1 MIFRFGPYE
10 FVPDSSRLIGPDG
23 EVPLRP
29 MTLSVLHRLLESA
42 PDVVGHEALLD
53 RVWGR
58 QAVSSGVLSQSIRE
72 LRKALDDSPQ
82 SPRYIETRHRVGYR
96 FIAEVEMVG
105 APETVNRETLQ
116 ASADAAPPATRAAWS
131 WPVIVGLVGL
141 VGLALVA
148 AVLWRSG
155 SLDELDAISDLRAA
169 EVIHVARPQ
178 EPEALGWYREG
189 LAALDRSDLP
199 TAIERFDLALKREPG
214 SVAAMAAMADALA
227 RSGHAEQAR
236 SWVERA
242 QRDAAS
248 LPRSEQLRLGAFAAT
263 LAHQHGDAA
272 DSLLALFQLDPGDAD
287 AGLRLAAAQIRAG
300 HARDAEKTLDQLSR
314 LDSPSIPPFRLAL
327 AYARLASSQGN
338 FPAWRDA
345 AERARELA
353 GSDMEQIEAEL
364 QIAWAQLRLGSTDA
378 TQSTLA
384 SIDQHL
390 GQMQWPAGEI
400 RRDMLAATLLRE
412 SGQLDES
419 IALFEQT
426 GDKARSQGLRMDQL
440 AALREA
446 AFVQVLAGDQSGAVE
461 RLMPLL
467 EELNSMDAPQELGLT
482 LDVASIAHQQ
492 AGNPEQ
498 ALIMSQR
505 ALHAHQQAGDP
516 TGEAAVRSNLA
527 MLYARA
533 GRNEDAHEQF
543 ERARAI
549 FAEAGDIR
557 GVATALSNLAIL
569 YTRAGRTEASREANQ
584 TALEG
589 FRQVGANADI
599 ARIQFNLGIQDRRT
613 GNVLMA
619 SQRINEARASFI
631 SIGASDFSIQA
642 TATLAGLYMDTGDLV
657 AAEELLDTTPVPE
670 SLAPQRRAA
679 LASAA
684 GRLAAMRGQ
693 LDLAETHF
701 QQAHAARQEAGQE
714 GWRLMAELDLAR
726 LAAMRGQWTI
736 ASQQARRIRRAFLAS
751 EDAPAAFRAGLLL
764 VMSLNAEGRRQAAIE
779 LLQTMESELPPASE
793 PVLDWQAD
801 VLHAVLKDEPQTLLH
816 LAERLHQSGHFV
828 LALQARLLAGQQDGD
843 AVREQLLGLGIA
855 PETLLPVPF

>member
-1 MIFRFGPYE
+1 MTFRFGPYE
-10 FVPDSSRLIGPDG
+10 FAPDSSCLIGPNG

-29 MTLSVLHRLLESA
+29 MTLSVLHLLLESA
-42 PDVVGHEALLD
+42 PHVVGHEALLD

-58 QAVSSGVLSQSIRE
+58 QAVSPGVLSQSIRE
-72 LRKALDDSPQ
+72 LRKALNDSPQ

-96 FIAEVEMVG
+96 FIADVEVVG
-105 APETVNRETLQ
+105 APDSPGRD
-116 ASADAAPPATRAAWS
+116 ASRTAAAGGSPDPGPAWKRG
-131 WPVIVGLVGL
+131 PMIGGVLGLIL
-141 VGLALVA
+141 VVAL
-148 AVLWRSG
+148 LWRG
-155 SLDELDAISDLRAA
+155 GGFDELDGISDLRAS

-189 LAALDRSDLP
+189 LTALDRSDLP
-199 TAIERFDLALKREPG
+199 TAVEQFERALRREPG
-214 SVAAMAAMADALA
+214 SVAAMAALADALA
-227 RSGHAEQAR
+227 RSGHVEQAR

-242 QRDAAS
+242 QREAAS
-248 LPRSEQLRLGAFAAT
+248 LPRSEQLRLEAFAAT
-263 LAHQHGDAA
+263 LDHQHGDAS

-287 AGLRLAAAQIRAG
+287 AGLRLAAAQIRSG
-300 HARDAEKTLDQLSR
+300 RARDAEKTLDQLTE
-314 LDSPSIPPFRLAL
+314 LDSPSIPPFQLAL
-327 AYARLASSQGN
+327 AYTSLASSRGDH
-338 FPAWRDA
+338 PAWRDA
-345 AERARELA
+345 AERARDLA
-353 GSDMEQIEAEL
+353 DSDMEHVQSGL
-364 QIAWAQLRLGSTDA
+364 QLAWAQLRLGSTESS
-378 TQSTLA
+378 QSTLGR
-384 SIDQHL
+384 IDERL
-390 GQMQWPAGEI
+390 ARMQWPAGGI

-412 SGQLDES
+412 SGQLEEAIDV
-419 IALFEQT
+419 FERAADQS
-426 GDKARSQGLRMDQL
+426 RSHGLRMERL

-467 EELNSMDAPQELGLT
+467 DELNTMDAPQELGLT

-505 ALHAHQQAGDP
+505 ALLAHQQAGDP
-516 TGEAAVRSNLA
+516 MGEAAVRSNLA

-569 YTRAGRTEASREANQ
+569 YTRAGRIDAAREANE

-619 SQRINEARASFI
+619 SQRIGEARESFI
-631 SIGASDFSIQA
+631 LIGATDFSIQA
-642 TATLAGLYMDTGDLV
+642 TATLAGLYMDAGDL
-657 AAEELLDTTPVPE
+657 AAAGELLDGARVPDE
-670 SLAPQRRAA
+670 LSPQRRAA
-679 LASAA
+679 MASAA

-693 LDLAETHF
+693 LDRAEVEF
-701 QQAHAARQEAGQE
+701 QQAHSARQEAGQE
-714 GWRLMAELDLAR
+714 GWLLMAELDLAR
-726 LAAMRGQWTI
+726 LAAMRGQWTV
-736 ASQQARRIRRAFLAS
+736 AAQRSREIRRAFLADD
-751 EDAPAAFRAGLLL
+751 DAPAAFRAGLLL
-764 VMSLNAEGRRQAAIE
+764 AASLDAEGRGDAAVE
-779 LLQTMESELPPASE
+779 LLESMASELPPASE

-801 VLHAVLKDEPQTLLH
+801 VLRAVLEEEPQALLH
-816 LAERLHQSGHFV
+816 LSERLQQSGHLV
-828 LALQARLLAGQQDGD
+828 VALQARMLAGQQGADD
-843 AVREQLLGLGIA
+843 AREQLMGLGVA
-855 PETLLPVPF
+855 PEALLPVPF